1 LPFYVAGDPW
11 PECSPLTGAHGFPF
25 KSPSSLPPVCASDGG
40 LARGR
45 VTGELFSRDEARA
58 GGRDC
63 IRPVLAVTGPFCEP
77 MFLLSLVT
85 SYCVPDTT
93 DQTLCQIRAF
103 LSLTL
108 FILLFIFLQ
117 SRAPKVRLRNACR
130 SPLFPWGGGVPEH
143 RASTCSVF
151 CYAQTRHVILFNPW
165 KPDRA
170 TPRRGMLCLQCV
182 FAIDVREGLR

>member
-130 SPLFPWGGGVPEH
+130 LTPQWNRTASAALRCSRGEEECLSTGLPLAACF
-143 RASTCSVF
+143 
-151 CYAQTRHVILFNPW
+151 
-165 KPDRA
+165 A
-170 TPRRGMLCLQCV
+170 TPRPGM
-182 FAIDVREGLR
+182 